1 MQRFLPDEAAL
12 RQFAETLASAI
23 PGARNPSGTP
33 LVVYLEGDLGTGK
46 TTFARAMLRA
56 LGEPGPVR
64 SPTYG
69 LLAEYQTPAG
79 RVLHL
84 DLYRIEDQ
92 AEVSQLGLDD
102 YIKGYRLWLVEW
114 PARAPD
120 RLPVSD
126 LRLQLSVKDHGRL
139 ADLAPTTPAGQSW
152 LDAINAGPAS

>member
-12 RQFAETLASAI
+12 RQFAETLASAM
-23 PGARNPSGTP
+23 PGADKPSGKP

-84 DLYRIEDQ
+84 DLYRIEDP
-92 AEVSQLGLDD
+92 AEVSQLGVDD
-102 YIKGYRLWLVEW
+102 YIEDYRLWLIEW

-120 RLPVSD
+120 RLPISD
-126 LRLQLSVKDHGRL
+126 LRLRLGVKDHGRL
-139 ADLAPTTPAGQSW
+139 AELSPTTPAGQSW
-152 LDAINAGPAS
+152 LDAINAGPVS